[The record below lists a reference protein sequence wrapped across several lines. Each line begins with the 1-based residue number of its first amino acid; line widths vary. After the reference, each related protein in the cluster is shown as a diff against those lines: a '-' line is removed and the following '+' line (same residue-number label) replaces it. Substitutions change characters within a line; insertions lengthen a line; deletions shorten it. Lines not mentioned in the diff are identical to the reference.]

1 VTEPLFQPLADPPSR
16 DALVF
21 AAGAKLGYGEL
32 RRLAAGVARRHA
44 DVNRVAIWAH
54 PGLDTMA
61 AFVAWLAAGKTVV
74 PVNPRTGAA
83 ELRHVLSDSAP
94 ELLLAGA
101 GADVPDG
108 IDATP
113 IELDDGEDGPLP
125 DVDPGAPALVVYTSG
140 TTGPPKGVVLS
151 RRALAANLDALAGA
165 WAWTERDTVV
175 HALPI
180 FHIHGLVLGVLG
192 PVRRGGACHH
202 LGRLEPGAVRAALSG
217 GGTMMFGVPTMYQRL
232 ADAASEDSEL
242 AAALGGA
249 RLLVSGSAA
258 LPAREHERLQ
268 RLTGQS
274 IVERYGLSET
284 LIVASVRTDGDRR
297 PGYVGPPLDGV
308 EVRLVDDSGSVVD
321 ARDDE
326 TSGEVHVRGPS
337 LFDGYLNRE
346 EATAAAFT
354 SDGWFKT
361 GDLAAR
367 SADGYLRL
375 IGRIA
380 TDLIKSG
387 GFKIG
392 AGEIEAALLEHPAVA
407 EAAVAGVPDEDLGE
421 RVVAWIVRTD
431 GEEAQG
437 DELIELVAT
446 QLAPHKRPR
455 EVRFVDELPRN
466 ALGKVQKRRLVDG

>member
-1 VTEPLFQPLADPPSR
+1 VTDSLFPPLGDPPAR
-16 DALVF
+16 DALEF
-21 AAGAKLGYGEL
+21 AGGAKLGYGEL
-32 RRLAAGVARRHA
+32 RRLAAAVARRHA
-44 DVNRVAIWAH
+44 DVGRVAIWAE

-74 PVNPRTGAA
+74 PINPRAGAT

-94 ELLLAGA
+94 ELLLASPDA
-101 GADVPDG
+101 EIPDG

-113 IELDDGEDGPLP
+113 IELGEGEDGPLP
-125 DVDPGAPALVVYTSG
+125 DVDPGVPGLVVYTSG

-165 WAWTERDTVV
+165 WAWTDRDTVV

-192 PVRRGGACHH
+192 PVRRGGASHH
-202 LGRLEPGAVRAALSG
+202 LGRLEPAAVRAAFDD

-242 AAALGGA
+242 GVALGSA

-258 LPAREHERLQ
+258 LPAREHERIQ
-268 RLTGQS
+268 RLTGQR

-284 LIVASVRTDGDRR
+284 LIVASVRADGDRR
-297 PGYVGPPLDGV
+297 PGYVGLPLGGV
-308 EVRLVDDSGSVVD
+308 DVRLVDESGVVLQTH
-321 ARDDE
+321 DDE
-326 TSGEVHVRGPS
+326 TSGEVHVRGAS
-337 LFDGYLNRE
+337 LFDGYLNRAD
-346 EATAAAFT
+346 ATAAAFT
-354 SDGWFKT
+354 DDGWFKT
-361 GDLAAR
+361 GDLATRA
-367 SADGYLRL
+367 ADGYLRL

-407 EAAVAGVPDEDLGE
+407 EAAVAGVPDDDLGE
-421 RVVAWIVRTD
+421 RVVAWVVRADD
-431 GEEAQG
+431 GEADGE
-437 DELIELVAT
+437 ELIELVAT

-466 ALGKVQKRRLVDG
+466 ALGKVQKRRLLGG

>member
-1 VTEPLFQPLADPPSR
+1 MNDPLFPPLADPPR
-16 DALVF
+16 RVALEF
-21 AAGAKLGYGEL
+21 AGGQTLDYPALLRMAAGI
-32 RRLAAGVARRHA
+32 ARRYP
-44 DVNRVAIWAH
+44 DVNRVAIRAQ
-54 PGLDTMA
+54 PSLATMA
-61 AFVAWLAAGKTVV
+61 ALVAWLAAGKTVV
-74 PVNPRTGAA
+74 PINPRSGES
-83 ELRHVLSDSAP
+83 ELAHVLNDSAP
-94 ELLLAGA
+94 ELVLEDEAVEAG
-101 GADVPDG
+101 G
-108 IDATP
+108 
-113 IELDDGEDGPLP
+113 DGPLP
-125 DVDPGAPALVVYTSG
+125 DVDPATAALIVYTSG

-151 RRALAANLDALAGA
+151 RRALAANLDALAAA
-165 WAWTERDTVV
+165 WAWTDRDTVV

-202 LGRLEPGAVRAALSG
+202 LGRLEPAAVRAAFND

-232 ADAASEDSEL
+232 GDAASADGEL
-242 AAALGGA
+242 AAALGGT

-258 LPAREHERLQ
+258 LPAREHERIRQ
-268 RLTGQS
+268 VTGQS

-284 LIVASVRTDGDRR
+284 LIVASVRAGGDRR
-297 PGYVGPPLDGV
+297 PGYVGLPLDGV

-337 LFDGYLNRE
+337 LFDGYLNRAD
-346 EATAAAFT
+346 ATAAAFT
-354 SDGWFKT
+354 DDGWFRT
-361 GDLAAR
+361 GDLATRA
-367 SADGYLRL
+367 ADGYLRL

-407 EAAVAGVPDEDLGE
+407 EAAVAGVPDDDLGE
-421 RVVAWIVRTD
+421 RVVAWIVRAD
-431 GEEAQG
+431 GEQVEG
-437 DELIELVAT
+437 EELIELVAA

-455 EVRFVDELPRN
+455 EVRFVSELPRN
-466 ALGKVQKRRLVDG
+466 ALGKVQKRLLG